1 MSPKRR
7 IFLNVVATYGRSLY
21 ALAIGLF
28 SARWALQ
35 ALGEVDYGLYGL
47 VGGLVGLV
55 SFINTILSVALSR
68 FYAVS
73 VGTAKKCNNYE
84 SGLEECRKWFN
95 TAIVIH
101 MFLPLVLL
109 LICYPAGEWAIY
121 KFLTIPS
128 DRVEAC
134 IWVWRLSLISSF
146 ISMFNVPFSA
156 MYTAKQEIAELT
168 LFSLFSTT
176 CTAIFLYYMISHPGV
191 WLVRYSVGM
200 CIIYAIPQLAIA
212 LRAMVVYQE
221 CHIEC
226 RYMLDIPRIVQLAK
240 FAFARFWSDFSV
252 MIANQGKAILVNK
265 YMGPAYN
272 ASMGIGNAVASHVS
286 TLATSFS
293 GALSPVIS
301 NLYGEGRIDE
311 MKEYSHM
318 TCRLG
323 AVLMLIFSIPVALEI
338 NNLLKI
344 WLVNPPAFVGP
355 ICIAVLIRNVMERMT
370 DGYWMAIYSV
380 GYQVMRYSWSVGM
393 AAVSVVAISFVCFA
407 MGLGMWSVVIGLIAS
422 KVLMV
427 LVRLYYGKKLIG
439 FATSHWLKCVF
450 WPIMASS
457 AISFLPGGILCSML
471 EPTFSRLVL
480 TTLITEVVFLP
491 LVWWF
496 VFEKRERDWAVERIK
511 VLLHRK

>member
-1 MSPKRR
+1 MLSNRR
-7 IFLNVVATYGRSLY
+7 IVLNVIATYGRSLY

-28 SARWALQ
+28 AARWALQ

-55 SFINTILSVALSR
+55 SFINTILSVAVSR

-73 VGTAKKCNNYE
+73 LGAAKKCDNYE
-84 SGLEECRKWFN
+84 AGLVECRKWFN

-101 MFLPLVLL
+101 TVLPLILL
-109 LICYPAGEWAIY
+109 LSCYPIGEWAVC
-121 KFLTIPS
+121 KFLTVPS
-128 DRVEAC
+128 DRVDAC
-134 IWVWRLSLISSF
+134 IWVWRFSLISSF
-146 ISMFNVPFSA
+146 ISMSNVPFSA

-176 CTAIFLYYMISHPGV
+176 CTGLFLYYMISHPGV

-200 CIIYAIPQLAIA
+200 CIIYMIPQLAIA
-212 LRAMVVYQE
+212 IRAMIVYPE
-221 CHIEC
+221 CRIEC
-226 RYMLDIPRIVQLAK
+226 KYMHDVQRIVQLAK

-272 ASMGIGNAVASHVS
+272 ASMSIGNSVASQVS

-301 NLYGEGRIDE
+301 NLYGEGRISE
-311 MKEYSHM
+311 MKDYSHM
-318 TCRLG
+318 TCRVG
-323 AVLMLIFSIPVALEI
+323 AVLMLIFSIPASLEV

-344 WLVNPPAFVGP
+344 WLVNPPEFVGP
-355 ICIAVLIRNVMERMT
+355 ICIAILLRNVMERMT

-380 GYQVMRYSWSVGM
+380 GFQVMRYSWSVGM
-393 AAVSVVAISFVCFA
+393 AAVSVVVISFACFA

-422 KVLMV
+422 KVMMV

-439 FATSHWLKCVF
+439 FSIMYWLKFVF
-450 WPIMASS
+450 WPIFAVSV
-457 AISFLPGGILCSML
+457 ISLLPGSIMCGMI
-471 EPTFSRLVL
+471 EPTIFRLIL
-480 TTLITEVVFLP
+480 TTLICEVVFLP

-496 VFEKRERDWAVERIK
+496 VFEKRERDWTVARVR
-511 VLLHRK
+511 VMLHRK